1 MFREQTLSQ
10 ACGFCFE
17 SSLGISVIISDKC
30 ALIRWTEKLGSTW
43 RLPGVCPV
51 LPYLGG
57 KPWGPSSDSWP
68 VMASLPESCGQR
80 LGPRGLDPSAI
91 WLSVISA
98 PPWSV
103 YLPWDKHFP
112 PHLAKISIRSSK
124 IEPRQLHSARG
135 CRLRRATGKTSHLG
149 FCTKVGRCW
158 ALGEG
163 GPSPRAPTLGAR
175 EGRFDPLSPEGATL
189 LYCSPGLASRFQRPR
204 KVGGRAF
211 QILTI
216 TILQTTHGIKVASW
230 GA

>member
-1 MFREQTLSQ
+1 M
-10 ACGFCFE
+10 
-17 SSLGISVIISDKC
+17 
-30 ALIRWTEKLGSTW
+30 LGSTW

-51 LPYLGG
+51 LPHLGG
-57 KPWGPSSDSWP
+57 KPWGSSSDSWP

-124 IEPRQLHSARG
+124 IEPRQLHTARG
-135 CRLRRATGKTSHLG
+135 CRLRRPHAKLVIWG
-149 FCTKVGRCW
+149 FAQRWEDVGRLETEARVHGRPLW
-158 ALGEG
+158 ALGRDVL
-163 GPSPRAPTLGAR
+163 SRSRQRAPHPFTA
-175 EGRFDPLSPEGATL
+175 P
-189 LYCSPGLASRFQRPR
+189 LASLPDFRGSGKWVAVPSRFSQSPFY
-204 KVGGRAF
+204 KL
-211 QILTI
+211 LT
-216 TILQTTHGIKVASW
+216 GIKVASW